1 MISVSE
7 PAKLTHQSKF
17 SSGLAFAVLF
27 LLSLILWFR
36 PLWNTF
42 ALALTNDEY
51 TQILLILPI
60 TAALLFR
67 NWRPQ
72 EFRFFAPASGFL
84 VFSLLVAGIAR
95 WGLSSAASDLIL
107 ALQMAALVSWWIAS
121 FLFCFGWTVLRRF
134 RFPLLFLLWMIPI
147 PTIALNPIVAG
158 LQRGSAI
165 ATQCLLVIF
174 RVPVLRQGTL
184 LQIPGLELQVAA
196 ECSSIRSSL
205 MLLVT
210 TMVLAHLLLESPWRK
225 LFIVL
230 LAIPLSVAKNAVRI
244 FVIGTL
250 GTRVDPSFLTGRL
263 HREGGIIFFLL
274 ALGVI
279 LLCIGVLRRGEMTRE
294 LARCNSRGVVKSPSI
309 T

>member
-1 MISVSE
+1 MTSVSE
-7 PAKLTHQSKF
+7 PTKLTHKSTF
-17 SSGLAFAVLF
+17 SSGLAFAALF
-27 LLSLILWFR
+27 ALSLILWFR

-42 ALALTNDEY
+42 ALAVANDEY

-60 TAALLFR
+60 TAMLLFR
-67 NWRPQ
+67 SWRREEVQ
-72 EFRFFAPASGFL
+72 FWSPATGFL
-84 VFSLLVAGIAR
+84 VLSLLMAVMAR
-95 WGLSSAASDLIL
+95 WRVPSAGSDLIL
-107 ALQMAALVSWWIAS
+107 ALQMVALVLWWIAS
-121 FLFCFGWTVLRRF
+121 FLFCFGWTVLQRF

-147 PTIALNPIVAG
+147 PTLALNPIVAG

-165 ATQCLLVIF
+165 ATRWLFVIF
-174 RVPVLRQGTL
+174 GVPVLRQGTL

-225 LFIVL
+225 LFVVL

-250 GTRVDPSFLTGRL
+250 GTRVDPSFLTGHL
-263 HREGGIIFFLL
+263 HRQGGIVFFLL

-279 LLCIGVLRRGEMTRE
+279 LLCIAILRRDEATRE
-294 LARCNSRGVVKSPSI
+294 LFNSRGVVKSSSI